1 MPCIKRTIM
10 KKNRYNEILDVA
22 TELFAKNGYRATS
35 VREIAESVNIT
46 KATLY
51 HYFKS
56 KEEILFSILNKVMDE
71 ALEELK
77 KISRLNIPPEEKL
90 KNVLKFYSK
99 YYVAKQNDLILLVN
113 ELNSL
118 NDEYKKVLVEKEK
131 IYLNLM
137 KSIFRELKQS
147 NKLKDI
153 PLTVLAFT
161 FFGMVHYTIYWYN
174 PEGPIKANEL
184 SEYFVEIFTKGVIK
198 EN

>member
-1 MPCIKRTIM
+1 M
-10 KKNRYNEILDVA
+10 KKNRYDEIIEVA
-22 TELFAKNGYRATS
+22 TDLFAKQGYRGTS
-35 VREIAESVNIT
+35 VREIAKNLNIT

-77 KISRLNIPPEEKL
+77 KISKLDITPEEKL

-118 NDEYKKVLVEKEK
+118 SDNYRKILVEKEK
-131 IYLNLM
+131 IYLSLM
-137 KSIFRELKQS
+137 KTIFDELKQV
-147 NKLKDI
+147 KRLKDI
-153 PLTVLAFT
+153 PLTVLAFA
-161 FFGMVHYTIYWYN
+161 FFGMVHYTIYWYH
-174 PEGPIKANEL
+174 PDGPIKPNEL
-184 SEYFVEIFTKGVIK
+184 SEYFVEIFTRGIIK